1 MEERKEITAMAKKR
15 FLETGK
21 IVGTHGVRGEV
32 RVDPWSD
39 SPEFVKQLKHLYF
52 DGGKVRVP
60 LASSRVHK
68 NQVLLKLE
76 GVDTVEQADALRGK
90 VLWLDREEVQLPEGV
105 VFQQDLI
112 GLRAVDG
119 ITGAVYGTLEEVLPT
134 GANDVYRIRGA
145 GGKEYLFPAVAH
157 MIQKTDVE
165 RGVIELLPIP
175 GIFDDGGEEA

>member
-1 MEERKEITAMAKKR
+1 MAVKR

-39 SPEFVKQLKHLYF
+39 SPEFVKRLKHLYF
-52 DGGKVRVP
+52 DEGKVPVS
-60 LASSRVHK
+60 LESSRVHK
-68 NQVLLKLE
+68 NQVLLKLK

-90 VLWLDREEVQLPEGV
+90 VLWLDREEVQLPEGT

-119 ITGAVYGTLEEVLPT
+119 STGTEYGTLEEVLPT
-134 GANDVYRIRGA
+134 GANDVYLIRGA
-145 GGKEYLFPAVAH
+145 GGKEYLFLSLIH
-157 MIQKTDVE
+157 I
-165 RGVIELLPIP
+165 
-175 GIFDDGGEEA
+175 

>member
-1 MEERKEITAMAKKR
+1 MAVKR

-39 SPEFVKQLKHLYF
+39 SPEFVKRLKHLYF
-52 DGGKVRVP
+52 DEGKVPVS
-60 LASSRVHK
+60 LESSRVHK
-68 NQVLLKLE
+68 NQVLLKLK
-76 GVDTVEQADALRGK
+76 GVDT
-90 VLWLDREEVQLPEGV
+90 VQLPEGT

-119 ITGAVYGTLEEVLPT
+119 STGTEYGTLEEVLPT
-134 GANDVYRIRGA
+134 GANDVYLIRGA

-157 MIQKTDVE
+157 MIQKIDTE

-175 GIFDDGGEEA
+175 GIFDNEGENA

>member
-1 MEERKEITAMAKKR
+1 MAVKR

-39 SPEFVKQLKHLYF
+39 SPEFVKRLKHLYF
-52 DGGKVRVP
+52 DEGKVPVS
-60 LASSRVHK
+60 LESSRVHK
-68 NQVLLKLE
+68 NQVLLKLK

-90 VLWLDREEVQLPEGV
+90 VLWLDREEVQLPEGT

-119 ITGAVYGTLEEVLPT
+119 STGTEYGTLEEVLPT
-134 GANDVYRIRGA
+134 GANDVYLIRGA
-145 GGKEYLFPAVAH
+145 GGKEDLFPAVAH
-157 MIQKTDVE
+157 MIQKIDTE

-175 GIFDDGGEEA
+175 GIFDNEGENA